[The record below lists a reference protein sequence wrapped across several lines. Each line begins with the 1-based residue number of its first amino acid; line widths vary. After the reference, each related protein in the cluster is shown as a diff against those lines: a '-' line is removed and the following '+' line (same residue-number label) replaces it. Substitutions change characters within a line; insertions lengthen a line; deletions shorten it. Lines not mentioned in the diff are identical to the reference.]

1 MYSSSVITLLTCW
14 SSVVS
19 SMSDLEML
27 ELRYEASDM
36 FYHAY
41 NAYMDN
47 AWPADELMP
56 LSCRGRFRGREPS
69 RGDIDDAMGNF
80 SLTLIDSLDML
91 VVLGDTDEFE
101 NAVKKVIDTVAF
113 DTDVV
118 VSVFETNIRI
128 VG

>member
-41 NAYMDN
+41 NAYIDN

>member
-1 MYSSSVITLLTCW
+1 MILPG
-14 SSVVS
+14 
-19 SMSDLEML
+19 
-27 ELRYEASDM
+27 RHEAEDM

-47 AWPADELMP
+47 AFPADELMP
-56 LSCRGRFRGREPS
+56 LSCKGRFRGREPS

-91 VVLGDTDEFE
+91 VVVGDLKEFE
-101 NAVKKVIDTVAF
+101 SAVRKVIQTVKF

-128 VG
+128 IG